1 MAVSL
6 WATFLAHPV
15 YSYIIIGA
23 VVAEVNESAL
33 ARHPILSVVDYGIE
47 ALNSLPASMWVNK
60 HKRQQ
65 ALRFVTLYILT
76 RSKA

>member
-1 MAVSL
+1 MAVSHFFGPPCIQL
-6 WATFLAHPV
+6 
-15 YSYIIIGA
+15 YIGA

-33 ARHPILSVVDYGIE
+33 ARHPILSVVDYDIE

-76 RSKA
+76 RSKT